1 MSEKKEPDILD
12 EVKKIEKITKAQL
25 LRKAVRKIKNYAREI
40 LELKEKT
47 LIELEEIDIA
57 KGEIKKVI
65 DFVNS
70 LPDVQLTENDKKE
83 LRDEVKKSVKE
94 ERSDVE
100 KEVEKKGLDIF
111 RYNNNENPDLVCTY
125 SNPSPSIYS
134 VGLYSSNSTETI
146 KI

>member
-1 MSEKKEPDILD
+1 MSEKKQPDILD
-12 EVKKIEKITKAQL
+12 EVRKIEKITKAQL
-25 LRKAVRKIKNYAREI
+25 LRKAVKKIKEYAREI
-40 LELKEKT
+40 VELKEKT
-47 LIELEEIDIA
+47 LIELEEIGIA
-57 KGEIKKVI
+57 ESEIKKVI

-70 LPDVQLTENDKKE
+70 LPDVQLTDNDKKE

-111 RYNNNENPDLVCTY
+111 KYSESSDLAYTY
-125 SNPSPSIYS
+125 SNSAPNTYS
-134 VGLYSSNSTETI
+134 VGLCSSNSTETI